1 MFAEGPG
8 GPRNSTTVRTPA
20 TARLWWRV
28 ADAQA
33 EKELEEYGTQAARYR
48 AEARKWREQ
57 AFSFRGKNIQMITE
71 RCGDPEYWDKL
82 DRNYETGINLGK
94 LSPSELRAL
103 RRDMQ
108 MIFQD
113 PGCQPRPPAVHRQG
127 H

>member
-1 MFAEGPG
+1 MYK
-8 GPRNSTTVRTPA
+8 RQ
-20 TARLWWRV
+20 
-28 ADAQA
+28 AQ
-33 EKELEEYGTQAARYR
+33 YR

-103 RRDMQ
+103 RRDCLLYTSLLPLSSSLYWWAFRWASSPLSL
-108 MIFQD
+108 IHILFQFPLNQRNRKAKGLD
-113 PGCQPRPPAVHRQG
+113 APVRQG
-127 H
+127 RCV